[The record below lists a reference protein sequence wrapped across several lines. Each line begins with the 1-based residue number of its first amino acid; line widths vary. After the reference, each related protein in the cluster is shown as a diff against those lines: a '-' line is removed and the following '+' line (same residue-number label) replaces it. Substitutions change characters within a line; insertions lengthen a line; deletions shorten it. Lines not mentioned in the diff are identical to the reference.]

1 MKLSFFN
8 LDDLEKEIIKKNFN
22 NSNLRFF
29 DNSINKTDISEF
41 YDSEIIC
48 ICPKSNVNKE
58 IIDKCEKLKCI
69 VTRSTGVDHIDTK
82 FCEEK
87 NIEIKNTVKYGGIT
101 VAEYQFGLMLSLIR
115 KINKAYQRVKNK
127 SFSKNHLQGID
138 LYGKTIGVIGC
149 GNIGKNVIRIAN
161 GFGMN
166 VLVYT
171 RTIDKELEKK
181 MNFKYVSLDEI
192 YFNSDIISLNVPS
205 TDETHHLIDKKAFD
219 KMKNSAILINT
230 SRGKIINADDLI
242 NAIENKKISGAA
254 LDVIEGE
261 KFLKGDF
268 LDIDNN
274 KKEKVIENLDKLLNF
289 ENVIITPHIAYNTKE
304 AVDRILEETI
314 ENIKEYIG

>member
-101 VAEYQFGLMLSLIR
+101 VAEYQFGLILSLTR

-127 SFSKNHLQGID
+127 SFSKNHFRCRRGCRSWPHWDTPPRPGPPREWCRRRAGVNAHFLAAFRLPAGDLRRAAGPVGEHTGHFLAVGVPQAVRHLINGGSGILFPRMGVD
-138 LYGKTIGVIGC
+138 DENMLHGK
-149 GNIGKNVIRIAN
+149 
-161 GFGMN
+161 
-166 VLVYT
+166 LP
-171 RTIDKELEKK
+171 L
-181 MNFKYVSLDEI
+181 
-192 YFNSDIISLNVPS
+192 SLNIAAGGHTRLPY
-205 TDETHHLIDKKAFD
+205 
-219 KMKNSAILINT
+219 MNT
-230 SRGKIINADDLI
+230 SHL
-242 NAIENKKISGAA
+242 SMP
-254 LDVIEGE
+254 L
-261 KFLKGDF
+261 
-268 LDIDNN
+268 
-274 KKEKVIENLDKLLNF
+274 
-289 ENVIITPHIAYNTKE
+289 
-304 AVDRILEETI
+304 
-314 ENIKEYIG
+314 